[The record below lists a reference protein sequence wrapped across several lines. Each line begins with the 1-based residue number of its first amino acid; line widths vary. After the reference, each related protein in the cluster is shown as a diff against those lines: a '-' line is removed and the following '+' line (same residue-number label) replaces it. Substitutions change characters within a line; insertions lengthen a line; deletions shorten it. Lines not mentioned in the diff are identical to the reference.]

1 MKSVACA
8 IIWRSFYLGF
18 RTIHAH
24 VVQLSQSSCTAVI
37 AALSPCNVQ
46 PAGPDVGVT
55 RSAGVHGVRGVL
67 ADKSLTR
74 QIFFRYTAFV
84 ARPITQQS
92 ELRYRVQHLHSK
104 SPRKRAFALLAVP
117 SPYLVSAV
125 EVLAAAIDLGACYW
139 VDGFQLVQQ
148 IPWASLFLLG

>member
-1 MKSVACA
+1 MVDELYKKPLPDTGRGFLNDRFIFQLDAEKCHELCKPTVHSQYYCQHILMKSVACA

-37 AALSPCNVQ
+37 AALSPCTFSRLGPNV
-46 PAGPDVGVT
+46 DVT
-55 RSAGVHGVRGVL
+55 RSGGVHGVRGVL
-67 ADKSLTR
+67 TDKSLTR

-92 ELRYRVQHLHSK
+92 ELRYRVQHFHSK
-104 SPRKRAFALLAVP
+104 KPA
-117 SPYLVSAV
+117 
-125 EVLAAAIDLGACYW
+125 
-139 VDGFQLVQQ
+139 
-148 IPWASLFLLG
+148 